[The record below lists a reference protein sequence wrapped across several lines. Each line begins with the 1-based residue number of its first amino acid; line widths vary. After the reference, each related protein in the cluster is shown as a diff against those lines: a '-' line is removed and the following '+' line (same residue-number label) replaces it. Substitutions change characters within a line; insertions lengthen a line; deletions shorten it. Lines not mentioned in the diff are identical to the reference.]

1 MKKTFVSKGC
11 EGVSKS
17 AKNSTGALIG
27 RFAPYFKPYWTVL
40 ALDLFCASL
49 TTLCEIVLP
58 MLVRYLAEI
67 GMEDLTQLTVGLV
80 LRVAAV
86 YGVLR
91 VIDVIAAY
99 FMANVGHVMGARI
112 ETDMRTDLF
121 RHLQSL
127 SFRYFAETKVGQLM
141 ARITSDL
148 FDVTEF
154 AHHCPEEFFI
164 AGLKIV
170 VSFVI
175 LCTVN
180 IPLTLIIF
188 AIVPVMIVVSS
199 RFNRQMRRTFRRNRT
214 QVGEINAQ
222 VEDSLLGVRVV
233 KSFTGEKRE
242 TEKFE
247 QGNQDWLDIKKEN
260 YRWMAAFQSTTR
272 AFDGLMYLAVMLAGG
287 LFMVSGQIG
296 PADFMAYLMYV
307 TTLLAT
313 IRRIVEFTE
322 QFQRGM
328 TGIERFFEV
337 MDAEADITDPPQAI
351 VLPPLRGEV
360 RFEDVSFAYADD
372 PDTPILSHLDLTIG
386 AGQSVALVGP
396 SGGGKTTIC
405 NLIPR
410 FYDVTGGRVLVDGYD
425 VRTVSLE
432 SLRGQIGIVQQEVYL
447 FSGTIYDNILYGRP
461 DATREEVIEAAKKA
475 GAHEFILS
483 TPDGYDTYVGE
494 RGVRLSGGQKQRISI
509 ARVFLKDPPL
519 LILDEATSALD
530 NESERLVQQSLER
543 LAHGRTVLTIAH
555 RLSTIRAADRIVVL
569 TEDGIAEQGTHD
581 ELLARGGAY
590 AALYEAS
597 FDRPIHSAG

>member
-1 MKKTFVSKGC
+1 MKH
-11 EGVSKS
+11 
-17 AKNSTGALIG
+17 STGTLIR
-27 RFAPYFKPYWTVL
+27 RFAPYFKPYRGAL
-40 ALDLFCASL
+40 ALDLFCAAL
-49 TTLCEIVLP
+49 TTLCEITLP
-58 MLVRYLAEI
+58 MLVRYLAQL
-67 GMEDLTQLTVGLV
+67 GMDDLSLLSVGLV
-80 LRVAAV
+80 LRVTAV
-86 YGVLR
+86 YAVLR
-91 VIDVIAAY
+91 VIDVGAAY
-99 FMANVGHVMGARI
+99 YMANGGHVMGAKI

-127 SFRYFAETKVGQLM
+127 SFAYFAETKVGQLM

-164 AGLKIV
+164 AALKIT
-170 VSFVI
+170 VSFII

-180 IPLTLIIF
+180 VPLTLIVF
-188 AIVPVMIVVSS
+188 AVVPVMLLVSG
-199 RFNRQMRRTFRRNRT
+199 RFNRQMRRTFSRNRM

-233 KSFTGEKRE
+233 KSFTAEARE
-242 TEKFE
+242 EEKFE
-247 QGNQDWLDIKKEN
+247 RGNQDWLEIKKEN

-272 AFDGLMYLAVMLAGG
+272 AFDGVMYLVVVLAGG
-287 LFMVSGQIG
+287 LFMVHGSIG
-296 PADFMAYLMYV
+296 PADFMAYLLYV
-307 TTLLAT
+307 ATLLTT

-337 MDAEADITDPPQAI
+337 MDAEADIRDPENA
-351 VLPPLRGEV
+351 VTLTVLRGDV
-360 RFEDVSFAYADD
+360 RFEDVTFAYADD
-372 PDTPILSHLDLTIG
+372 PGTCILDRLNLDIR

-396 SGGGKTTIC
+396 SGGGKSTIC

-410 FYDVTGGRVLVDGYD
+410 FYDVTGGRVTVDGHD
-425 VRTVSLE
+425 VRTLALD
-432 SLRGQIGIVQQEVYL
+432 SLRGQIGVVQQDVYL
-447 FSGTIYDNILYGRP
+447 FSGTIFENIQYGRP
-461 DATREEVIEAAKKA
+461 GAAREEVIEAARQA
-475 GAHEFILS
+475 GAHDFIMA

-543 LAHGRTVLTIAH
+543 LARGRTVLTIAH
-555 RLSTIRAADRIVVL
+555 RLSTIRAADKIVVI
-569 TEDGIAEQGTHD
+569 TEDGVAEQGTH
-581 ELLARGGAY
+581 EQLLAGGGVY
-590 AALYEAS
+590 AALCAAAR
-597 FDRPIHSAG
+597 D